1 MIFSKVS
8 LLNTNGKGSA
18 NAQGESGDFVEKRLI
33 QKAQKGCMS
42 SFEQLIFLYED
53 RIFHFIFKKT
63 NDYHQSQDILQA
75 TFLRVYKNLGK
86 FKEKYKF
93 STWVYTIANRQV
105 IDYLRTV
112 KLTNSAPLEEEC
124 FGASDQEIINGDFT
138 DDLWHKIQAKLSDSQ
153 YQALWLFYG
162 EELTL
167 KQIAQTMNKN
177 ISSIKVLLHRSRQ
190 KLCKELSR
198 NPIT

>member
-112 KLTNSAPLEEEC
+112 KLTNPPPSKKSAL
-124 FGASDQEIINGDFT
+124 
-138 DDLWHKIQAKLSDSQ
+138 
-153 YQALWLFYG
+153 
-162 EELTL
+162 
-167 KQIAQTMNKN
+167 
-177 ISSIKVLLHRSRQ
+177 VLLIRKSSTAILLMISGIRY
-190 KLCKELSR
+190 KPS
-198 NPIT
+198 

>member
-1 MIFSKVS
+1 
-8 LLNTNGKGSA
+8 
-18 NAQGESGDFVEKRLI
+18 
-33 QKAQKGCMS
+33 MS

-86 FKEKYKF
+86 FKEQYKF
-93 STWVYTIANRQV
+93 STWVYTIAYRQV

-112 KLTNSAPLEEEC
+112 KSTNTPPLEEEC
-124 FGASDQEIINGDFT
+124 FGASDQEIINGEFT
-138 DDLWHKIQAKLSDSQ
+138 DDLWHRIQAKLSDSQ

-167 KQIAQTMNKN
+167 KQIAQIMNKN
-177 ISSIKVLLHRSRQ
+177 ISSIKVLLYRSRQ
-190 KLCKELSR
+190 KLCKEFSR
-198 NPIT
+198 KPVT

>member
-1 MIFSKVS
+1 M
-8 LLNTNGKGSA
+8 NTNGKGSA
-18 NAQGESGDFVEKRLI
+18 NAQGESEDFVEKRLI

-86 FKEKYKF
+86 FKENYKF

-112 KLTNSAPLEEEC
+112 KSTNTPTPSKKSAL
-124 FGASDQEIINGDFT
+124 
-138 DDLWHKIQAKLSDSQ
+138 
-153 YQALWLFYG
+153 
-162 EELTL
+162 
-167 KQIAQTMNKN
+167 
-177 ISSIKVLLHRSRQ
+177 VLLIRKSSTANLMMISGIGY
-190 KLCKELSR
+190 KPS
-198 NPIT
+198 